1 VANRIPLF
9 NFSVPRIRILHH
21 SWIAFFITFLIWF
34 ASAPLMPTLKIYFH
48 MTGPE
53 VKALLMLNVALT
65 IPARVLIGV
74 LVDKVGPRKS
84 YTGVLFV
91 GGLLCL
97 AFAAAQTY
105 QQLAIL
111 RFLLGFVGAGFVVG
125 IRLIAEWFPAKEVGF
140 AEGIYGG
147 WGNLGAAVVSM
158 TMPFIAFN
166 IVGGAD
172 GWRAA
177 IAVTGLL
184 SIVYSFIF
192 YRSVRDTPEGS
203 TYFRPMK
210 SGGLE
215 VTTKGDFLFYVFM
228 TAPLYLVLAF
238 MAWRLSPAGLK
249 LLTNNETLIAYLV
262 IAMLTTYQYFKI
274 WHVNKHLFVTNAPV
288 PPRYQFKQVAILN
301 LAYMACFG
309 SELAV
314 ISMLPQYFI
323 DNFGASQLVAGFSAG
338 CFAVMNIFARPGGGY
353 LSDAIGRRKILVIC
367 LFGQTI
373 GYVLMSQMGNGGWS
387 LPMALGLVITTS
399 IFVQGACGAVY
410 SIIPLIQRRMTGQIA
425 GMAGAYGNVGGVLF
439 LTVFSMVSPTS
450 FFYVLAATSTL
461 AFVGGIFISEPR
473 GHMIEVH
480 PDGRVERIAVQ

>member
-9 NFSVPRIRILHH
+9 NLSVPRIRILHH

-34 ASAPLMPTLKIYFH
+34 ASAPLMPTLKMYFH
-48 MTGPE
+48 MTVPE
-53 VKALLMLNVALT
+53 VKALLILNVALT

-84 YTGVLFV
+84 YTSVLFV

-97 AFAAAQTY
+97 AFASAQTF

-125 IRLIAEWFPAKEVGF
+125 IRLIAEWFPAQEVGF

-147 WGNLGAAVVSM
+147 WGNLGAAVASM

-177 IAVTGLL
+177 IAVTGIL
-184 SIVYSFIF
+184 SIVYSYVF

-215 VTTKGDFLFYVFM
+215 VTTKGDFLFYVLM

-238 MAWRLSPAGLK
+238 MAWRLSPTGLK
-249 LLTNNETLIAYLV
+249 LLTDSETLVAYIA
-262 IAMLTTYQYFKI
+262 IAALTTYQYFKI
-274 WHVNKHLFVTNAPV
+274 WQVNKHLFVINAPL
-288 PPRYQFKQVAILN
+288 PPRYEFKQVAVLN

-314 ISMLPQYFI
+314 ISMLPQFFI

-353 LSDAIGRRKILVIC
+353 LSDAVGRRKVLVIC
-367 LFGQTI
+367 LLGQTI
-373 GYVLMSQMGNGGWS
+373 GYVLMSQMGNGDWS
-387 LPMALGLVITTS
+387 LPLALGLVIATS

-439 LTVFSMVSPTS
+439 LTVFSMVSPHH
-450 FFYVLAATSTL
+450 FFYVLAATSAL
-461 AFVGGIFISEPR
+461 AFVGGIFIREPR

>member
-1 VANRIPLF
+1 
-9 NFSVPRIRILHH
+9 
-21 SWIAFFITFLIWF
+21 
-34 ASAPLMPTLKIYFH
+34 
-48 MTGPE
+48 
-53 VKALLMLNVALT
+53 
-65 IPARVLIGV
+65 
-74 LVDKVGPRKS
+74 
-84 YTGVLFV
+84 
-91 GGLLCL
+91 
-97 AFAAAQTY
+97 
-105 QQLAIL
+105 
-111 RFLLGFVGAGFVVG
+111 
-125 IRLIAEWFPAKEVGF
+125 
-140 AEGIYGG
+140 
-147 WGNLGAAVVSM
+147 M

-215 VTTKGDFLFYVFM
+215 VTTKGDFLFYVLM
-228 TAPLYLVLAF
+228 TAPLYLVLVF
-238 MAWRLSPAGLK
+238 MAWRLSPSGLK
-249 LLTNNETLIAYLV
+249 LLTDNETLLAYISV
-262 IAMLTTYQYFKI
+262 AALTAYQYFKI
-274 WHVNKHLFVTNAPV
+274 WQVNKHLFDANAAV
-288 PPRYQFKQVAILN
+288 PPRYEFKQVAVLN

-323 DNFGASQLVAGFSAG
+323 DHFGASQMVAGFSAG
-338 CFAVMNIFARPGGGY
+338 CFAVMNIFARPGGGF

-367 LFGQTI
+367 LLGQTI

-387 LPMALGLVITTS
+387 LPLALGLVITTS

-439 LTVFSMVSPTS
+439 LTVFSMVSPSS
-450 FFYVLAATSTL
+450 FFYVLAATSAL
-461 AFVGGIFISEPR
+461 AFVGGIFISEPK